1 MIEYKTE
8 TLDYFKYQEEKDR
21 LRFLQEQGKDNWELI
36 KEECSDEIFWTF
48 WFKRFTSDL
57 LQHDTP

>member
-8 TLDYFKYQEEKDR
+8 TLSYFEYQEEKDR

-36 KEECSDEIFWTF
+36 KEECDDEISWTF
-48 WFKRFTSDL
+48 WFKRFI
-57 LQHDTP
+57 